1 MNSTRMWLP
10 LAALLVTA
18 GCGKDDVAAKPE
30 PTVAPTS
37 SALAAAKPA
46 TLEARKLVIDPT
58 TSKVDLVMEAPVEKI
73 RGRVYGAAT
82 GDLSV
87 DFMDVSKT
95 TGLVTVD
102 ISGLELFQT
111 KADKDGKFGEETKSD
126 AQNGH
131 ARTWL
136 EISADTPADLRKQN
150 GLVQFSIKSI
160 TVAGDK
166 NVAAMKG
173 PERKV
178 KLKATGDFLLHG
190 HKAEKTVDLD
200 ATFKFDGDKPVSVT
214 VKTAEPFL
222 VGLAEHDVKPR
233 DAFGK
238 LAQKTLETLSPKVT
252 KDAKV
257 SLEYTAKVAN

>member
-1 MNSTRMWLP
+1 MNPTRMWLP
-10 LAALLVTA
+10 LAAVLVLA
-18 GCGKDDVAAKPE
+18 GCGKEEVAAKPE
-30 PTVAPTS
+30 ATIAPTS
-37 SALAAAKPA
+37 TALVAARPA
-46 TLEARKLVIDPT
+46 TLEARKLVVDPT
-58 TSKVDLVMEAPVEKI
+58 TSKVDLVMEAPIEKI

-82 GDLSV
+82 GDLQV

-95 TGLVTVD
+95 TGLITVD

-111 KADKDGKFGEETKSD
+111 KADKAGKFGEETKSD
-126 AQNGH
+126 AQNQH

-136 EISADTPADLRKQN
+136 EISADTPADVRKQN
-150 GLVQFSIKSI
+150 SLVQFSIKSI

-173 PERKV
+173 AERRV

-190 HKAEKTVDLD
+190 HKTEKTVDLD

-214 VKTAEPFL
+214 VKTAEPFV
-222 VGLAEHDVKPR
+222 VGLAEHEVKPR

-238 LAQKTLETLSPKVT
+238 LAQKTLEALSPKVT

-257 SLEYTAKVAN
+257 SIEYTAKVPR